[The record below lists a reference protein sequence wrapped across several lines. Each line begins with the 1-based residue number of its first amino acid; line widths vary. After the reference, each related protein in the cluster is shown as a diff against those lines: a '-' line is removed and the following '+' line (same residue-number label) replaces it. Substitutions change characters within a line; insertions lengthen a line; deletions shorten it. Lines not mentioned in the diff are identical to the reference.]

1 MLSADVNVLI
11 YGFDADSAHHDSAA
25 ALLARVMAGPEVAL
39 IFPSVAAGFVRV
51 VTDRRI
57 LQNPA
62 SPAEATA
69 FLDALLTPSHVLCS
83 DVGADVW
90 PDLRSL
96 LTRYGLRGADVTDAV
111 LAASAIRAGATWYS
125 YDRGFARFSELMWVD
140 PADIRG

>member
-39 IFPSVAAGFVRV
+39 IFRSVAAGFVRV

-69 FLDALLTPSHVLCS
+69 FLDALLTPSHVRCS
-83 DVGADVW
+83 EGSADLW

-96 LTRYGLRGADVTDAV
+96 LTRYGLRGADVTDAL
-111 LAASAIRAGATWYS
+111 LAASAIRAGVTWYS
-125 YDRGFARFSELMWVD
+125 YDRGFARFSELMWID
-140 PADIRG
+140 PADVR